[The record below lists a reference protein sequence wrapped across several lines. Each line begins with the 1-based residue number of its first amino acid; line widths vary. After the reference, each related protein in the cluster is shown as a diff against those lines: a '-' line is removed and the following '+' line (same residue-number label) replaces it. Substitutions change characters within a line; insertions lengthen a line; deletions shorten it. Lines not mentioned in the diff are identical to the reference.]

1 MVSAAAP
8 VTLAIALAT
17 CSVLGSTA
25 SCIACSFFLKRTVRS
40 KAAMIAVL
48 HACTT
53 LERTRTQAFA
63 GCFVEYETARCL
75 YQRANSDALL
85 NLKVR
90 LDSVEAR

>member
-1 MVSAAAP
+1 
-8 VTLAIALAT
+8 
-17 CSVLGSTA
+17 
-25 SCIACSFFLKRTVRS
+25 
-40 KAAMIAVL
+40 MIAVL

-53 LERTRTQAFA
+53 LKRTRTQAFA